1 MTRAPAPFPIERL
14 ADIPE
19 RPEDFRLLERIPL
32 TREPQSWPLELSPMV
47 GDEQPMVLLDTETTG
62 LSADDES
69 IIELGMVQFDTVLSR
84 RLASHWTLSRK
95 EYFAIYEAIRN
106 AEELMHLRNRYVDG
120 FHFDNAK
127 AMYDAYTTDIYR
139 FDQA

>member
-1 MTRAPAPFPIERL
+1 MTRAPAPFPLERL

-62 LSADDES
+62 CLPMMSPLLSLVWLRCFTAPLLS
-69 IIELGMVQFDTVLSR
+69 ELC
-84 RLASHWTLSRK
+84 RL
-95 EYFAIYEAIRN
+95 
-106 AEELMHLRNRYVDG
+106 LM
-120 FHFDNAK
+120 
-127 AMYDAYTTDIYR
+127 
-139 FDQA
+139 

>member
-1 MTRAPAPFPIERL
+1 MTRAPAPFPLERL

-32 TREPQSWPLELSPMV
+32 TREPQSWPLELSPVV

-69 IIELGMVQFDTVLSR
+69 IIELWPLSGLCRLCWAFQR
-84 RLASHWTLSRK
+84 RKTLK
-95 EYFAIYEAIRN
+95 P
-106 AEELMHLRNRYVDG
+106 
-120 FHFDNAK
+120 
-127 AMYDAYTTDIYR
+127 
-139 FDQA
+139 